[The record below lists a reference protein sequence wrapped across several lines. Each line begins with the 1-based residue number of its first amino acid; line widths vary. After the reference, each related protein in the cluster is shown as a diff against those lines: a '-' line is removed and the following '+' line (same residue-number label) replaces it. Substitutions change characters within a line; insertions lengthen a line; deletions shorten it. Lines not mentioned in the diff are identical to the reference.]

1 VIRVVALTAVL
12 ALAPLSASDAAPKRI
27 AYVDDARLAHPER
40 EPQNWITHGGDWN
53 ERRFSLL
60 SQINAQTVRQLE
72 PAWYFNYDTTRGQES
87 TPLVVDGVMYVTTA
101 WSKVYALDAKTGRQI
116 WFFDPKVP
124 GSAAVPA
131 CCDIVNRGVAV
142 YKGRIYVGTVD
153 GRLIALDAA
162 TGKPIWSTVTTPIG
176 TTYSI
181 TGAPRVARG
190 KVFIGNAGS
199 EFGGRGYV
207 SAYDAHTGKLVWRFY
222 TVPGDPAAKPDGA
235 ASDAVLARLARP
247 TWFGDWYKY
256 GGGGHVWNSLVFDP
270 DLNQVYFGTGNGYPW
285 SREHRSAGKGDN
297 LFVASIVAVDAD
309 TGRYKW
315 HYQEVPGEEWD
326 YDSIADI
333 TLVDLQVDGRTRK
346 VLLHAPKDG
355 FFYVIDRASGKVL
368 SAKPYISG
376 VNWAK
381 GVDLATGRP
390 DIVEAAHYKDTPWLG
405 IPGGGGGHNWQPVAF
420 SPQTGLM
427 YIPATESSTYYE
439 MLPEFHYVMGIPHIG
454 INRESMVHGGPGG
467 GPPKGPTGAMS
478 SAYLL
483 AWNPVTQTEAWR
495 ANGRGNGVL
504 ATAGNLVFQGRS
516 RAGLLGEFVAFRAD
530 NGEQLWSYNTPN
542 AIVAGPVTYSVDG
555 EQYVAVSSGPSAVIF
570 TPPARVRDNG
580 RMLVFKLNGTASL
593 PPDAPLA
600 PPANPP
606 EQIASRSDYDRG
618 KAHYDLYCARCHGF
632 DTQSTNVIPDLRR
645 SRMLTDKASWKSVV
659 IDGALT
665 DRGMVSWAKYL
676 TAADA
681 EAIRVYV
688 GEQAR
693 ALQEQEMGA
702 SSTR

>member
-1 VIRVVALTAVL
+1 MIRRIGLAAVIV
-12 ALAPLSASDAAPKRI
+12 LAPLLAVAAP
-27 AYVDDARLAHPER
+27 AGVAQVDDTRLAHAER
-40 EPQNWITHGGDWN
+40 EPQNWLTHGGDWN
-53 ERRFSLL
+53 ERRFSRLA
-60 SQINAQTVRQLE
+60 QINVQTVRRLK
-72 PAWYFNYDTTRGQES
+72 PAWYFDYDTTRGQEA
-87 TPLVVDGVMYVTTA
+87 TPLVVDGVMYVSTA
-101 WSKVYALDAKTGRQI
+101 WSKVYALDARTGRQI

-124 GSAAVPA
+124 GSAAVPT

-142 YKGRIYVGTVD
+142 YKGLVYVGTVD
-153 GRLIALDAA
+153 GRLIALNAA
-162 TGKPIWSTVTTPIG
+162 TGTPVWSTVTTPVG

-181 TGAPRVARG
+181 TGAPRVARD

-207 SAYDAHTGKLVWRFY
+207 SAYDARSGKLIWRFY
-222 TVPGDPAAKPDGA
+222 TVPGDPAAKQDGA
-235 ASDAVLARLARP
+235 ASDEVLARLARP

-256 GGGGHVWNSLVFDP
+256 GGGGHVWNALVFDP

-285 SREHRSAGKGDN
+285 SRVHRSAGKGDN
-297 LFVASIVAVDAD
+297 LFIASIVAVDAD

-326 YDSIADI
+326 YDAIADI
-333 TLVDLQVDGRTRK
+333 TLVDLRIDGQLKK

-355 FFYVIDRASGKVL
+355 FFYVIERATGKVL
-368 SAKPYISG
+368 SAQPYISG
-376 VNWAK
+376 LNWATR
-381 GVDLATGRP
+381 VDLATGRP
-390 DIVEAAHYKDTPWLG
+390 EIVAAARYQDAPWLG

-420 SPQTGLM
+420 SPMTGLI

-439 MLPEFHYVMGIPHIG
+439 LLPEFRYVQGIPHIG
-454 INRESMVHGGPGG
+454 INRESMVHGGPAS
-467 GPPKGPTGAMS
+467 GPPKGPTGAAN

-483 AWNPVTQTEAWR
+483 AWNPVTQSEAWR

-516 RAGLLGEFVAFRAD
+516 RAGLLGELVAFRAD
-530 NGEQLWSYNTPN
+530 TGERVWSYNTPN
-542 AIVAGPVTYSVDG
+542 AIVAGPVMYSVGG
-555 EQYVAVSSGPSAVIF
+555 EQYVAVSSGPSAVVF
-570 TPPARVRDNG
+570 TPPARMRDNG
-580 RMLVFKLNGTASL
+580 RMLAFKLDGTATL
-593 PPDAPLA
+593 PPDSPLA

-606 EQIASRSDYDRG
+606 DQIASSTAYNTG

-632 DTQSTNVIPDLRR
+632 DAQSANVIPDLRR
-645 SRMLTDKASWKSVV
+645 SPMLTDKSAWKRVV

-665 DRGMVSWAKYL
+665 DRGMVSWAKFL
-676 TAADA
+676 SPADA
-681 EAIRVYV
+681 ETIRAYV

-693 ALQEQEMGA
+693 ALQQQELSS

>member
-1 VIRVVALTAVL
+1 MIRAVAAAAVVALV
-12 ALAPLSASDAAPKRI
+12 PLSSDAAPKRL
-27 AYVDDARLAHPER
+27 AQVDDTRLAHPER

-53 ERRFSLL
+53 ERRFSSLT
-60 SQINAQTVRQLE
+60 QINTQNVRQLK
-72 PAWYFNYDTTRGQES
+72 PAWYFDYDTTRGQES
-87 TPLVVDGVMYVTTA
+87 TPLVVEGVMYVTTA

-124 GSAAVPA
+124 GGAAVA
-131 CCDIVNRGVAV
+131 TCCDIVNRGVAV
-142 YKGRIYVGTVD
+142 YKGRIYLGTVD

-162 TGKPIWSTVTTPIG
+162 TGKPVWSIATTPAG

-181 TGAPRVARG
+181 TAAPRVARG

-207 SAYDAHTGKLVWRFY
+207 SAYDAHSGKLVWRFY
-222 TVPGDPAAKPDGA
+222 TVPGDPTAKPDGA
-235 ASDAVLARLARP
+235 ASDDVLARLAQP

-256 GGGGHVWNSLVFDP
+256 GGGGHAWNSLVFDA
-270 DLNQVYFGTGNGYPW
+270 DLGQVYFGTGNGYPW
-285 SREHRSAGKGDN
+285 SRVHRSAGKGDN
-297 LFVASIVAVDAD
+297 LFIASIVAVNAD
-309 TGRYKW
+309 TGHYKW

-333 TLVDLQVDGRTRK
+333 TLVDLRLDARPRK
-346 VLLHAPKDG
+346 VLLHAPKNG

-368 SAKPYISG
+368 SAKPYVPG
-376 VNWAK
+376 VNWARS
-381 GVDLATGRP
+381 VDLSTGRP
-390 DIVEAAHYKDTPWLG
+390 DIVAAARYKDAPWLG

-420 SPQTGLM
+420 SPQTGLI
-427 YIPATESSTYYE
+427 YIPATESATYYE
-439 MLPEFHYVMGIPHIG
+439 MLPDFRYVVGIPHIG
-454 INRESMVHGGPGG
+454 INRESMVHGGPGS
-467 GPPKGPTGAMS
+467 GPPKGPTGATNA
-478 SAYLL
+478 AYLL

-516 RAGLLGEFVAFRAD
+516 RSGLLGEFVAFRAD
-530 NGEQLWSYNTPN
+530 SGERLWSYNTPN

-555 EQYVAVSSGPSAVIF
+555 EQYVAVSSGPSAVVF

-580 RMLVFKLNGTASL
+580 RMLVFKLNGTGTL
-593 PPDAPLA
+593 PPDSPLA

-606 EQIASRSDYDRG
+606 EQIASRADYDTG

-632 DTQSTNVIPDLRR
+632 DTQSANVIPDLRR
-645 SRMLTDKASWKSVV
+645 SRMLTDKASWKSAVL
-659 IDGALT
+659 DGALT

-676 TAADA
+676 TPADA
-681 EAIRVYV
+681 ETIRVYV

-693 ALQEQEMGA
+693 ALQQQELSS

>member
-1 VIRVVALTAVL
+1 MQ
-12 ALAPLSASDAAPKRI
+12 PAARTKRI
-27 AYVDDARLAHPER
+27 APVHAARVDDARLAHPER
-40 EPQNWITHGGDWN
+40 EPQNWLTHGGSWG
-53 ERRFSLL
+53 EQRFSTL
-60 SQINAQTVRQLE
+60 SQIDTQTVKQLK
-72 PAWYFNYDTTRGQES
+72 PAWYFDYDTTRGQES
-87 TPLVVDGVMYVTTA
+87 TAIVVDGVMYVSTA
-101 WSKVYALDAKTGRQI
+101 WSKVYALDAKTGKQV

-124 GSAAVPA
+124 GSAGVPT

-162 TGKPIWSTVTTPIG
+162 NGKPVWSTVTTPAG

-207 SAYDAHTGKLVWRFY
+207 SAYDAQNGKLVWRFY
-222 TVPGDPAAKPDGA
+222 TVPGNPTGKPDGA
-235 ASDAVLARLARP
+235 ASDEVLARVAQP

-270 DLNQVYFGTGNGYPW
+270 DFNQIYFGTGNGYPW
-285 SREHRSAGKGDN
+285 NRQHRSAGKGDN
-297 LFVASIVAVDAD
+297 LFIASVVAVDAD

-333 TLVDLQVDGRTRK
+333 TLVDLRLDGETKK

-355 FFYVIDRASGKVL
+355 FFYVLDRANGKVL
-368 SAKPYISG
+368 SAKQYIAG

-381 GVDLATGRP
+381 RIDLVTGRP
-390 DIVEAAHYKDTPWLG
+390 EIVAAARYQNSPWLG
-405 IPGGGGGHNWQPVAF
+405 IPGGGGGHNWHPVAF
-420 SPQTGLM
+420 SPNTGLI

-439 MLPEFHYVMGIPHIG
+439 ALPEFHYEVGIPHIG
-454 INRESMVHGGPGG
+454 INRDAMVHGGTSSA
-467 GPPKGPTGAMS
+467 PKGPTGAMS
-478 SAYLL
+478 AAYLL
-483 AWNPVTQTEAWR
+483 AWNPVTQSEVWR

-504 ATAGNLVFQGRS
+504 ATAGNLVFQGRA
-516 RAGLLGEFVAFRAD
+516 RAGLLGEFIAFRAD
-530 NGEQLWSYNTPN
+530 TGERLWTYNTPN
-542 AIVAGPVTYSVDG
+542 AISAGPVTYTVDG

-580 RMLVFKLNGTASL
+580 RMLAFKLNGSATL

-606 EQIASRSDYDRG
+606 DQIASKPAYDTG
-618 KAHYDLYCARCHGF
+618 KAHYDLYCSRCHGF
-632 DTQSTNVIPDLRR
+632 DTQSANVIPDLRR
-645 SRMLTDKASWKSVV
+645 SPMLTDKDSWKSVV
-659 IDGALT
+659 LDGALT
-665 DRGMVSWAKYL
+665 ERGMVSWAKYL
-676 TAADA
+676 SPDDA
-681 EAIRVYV
+681 EAVRAYV

-693 ALQEQEMGA
+693 VLQQQEQTT